1 MHNAQWLLGANWANG
16 TNWGRIGGWARYCK
30 RFDGKYFA
38 MLQKISIFAA
48 QRERARA
55 HVGPMH
61 V

>member
-1 MHNAQWLLGANWANG
+1 MRNVQWLIGANGANGANWGLRVLVAKDLMVNILLCC
-16 TNWGRIGGWARYCK
+16 R
-30 RFDGKYFA
+30 
-38 MLQKISIFAA
+38 KISIFAA

>member
-1 MHNAQWLLGANWANG
+1 MHNAQWLIGANWANG
-16 TNWGRIGGWARYCK
+16 TNRANGGWARCCK